1 MLHCDLIPLHTRPRL
16 CAVSYLNTLPLV
28 WGILHG
34 EQQELFDV
42 SFSVPAECADRLGNG
57 SADIGVVPCAELQR
71 LDLEII
77 PGAGIACRGPV
88 RSILLVS
95 EVPPDQI
102 RTLATD
108 ASSRSSVML
117 TRILLSHRYGVEPQL
132 IAMPPDLPT
141 MLEKADAAL
150 IIGDPALHL
159 DPATLP
165 FHVMDLGDEWVRM
178 TGLPMVFAVWA
189 GRKGAVP
196 EWAESAFRES
206 LRFGMRHIDD
216 IVKSGARERGIPD
229 ALAKEYLTEHIVFEL
244 GEREYEGMN
253 RFLQLA
259 SEVGSLNIL
268 GRIPA

>member
-1 MLHCDLIPLHTRPRL
+1 MLHCDLTPPNARPRL

-34 EQQELFDV
+34 RQQELFDM
-42 SFSVPAECADRLGNG
+42 SFSVPAECADRLGSG
-57 SADIGVVPCAELQR
+57 SADIGVVPCAELRR
-71 LDLEII
+71 LNLEVI

-88 RSILLVS
+88 RSILLIS
-95 EVPPDQI
+95 EVPPDRI

-117 TRILLSHRYGVEPQL
+117 ARIVLAQRYAVEPQL
-132 IAMPPDLPT
+132 ISMPPDLPA

-159 DPATLP
+159 NPATLP
-165 FHVMDLGDEWVRM
+165 FHVMDLGAEWVEM

-196 EWAESAFRES
+196 AWAQEALKES
-206 LRFGMRHIDD
+206 LQFGMRHIDD
-216 IVKSGARERGIPD
+216 IVQSGGRERGVAD
-229 ALAKEYLTEHIVFEL
+229 ALAKDYLTEHIVFEL

-259 SEVGSLNIL
+259 SEVGSVNIL
-268 GRIPA
+268 GRITA